1 MKTLVRGDGDG
12 AMGCVA
18 IAKTF
23 PFEVNGVNLP
33 SAKAKVKVI
42 ADNGVK
48 NLFVQF
54 FKRGLI
60 KFHWGKY
67 AVCVQPRLK
76 SRIDAVKIKQF
87 EFVIDVKDVCV
98 VDNIKAVRLMQRG
111 GQFCQK
117 AVGTNPD

>member
-33 SAKAKVKVI
+33 SAKAKIKVI

-60 KFHWGKY
+60 KFHRGKD
-67 AVCVQPRLK
+67 AVCVQPCLK

-87 EFVIDVKDVCV
+87 DFLVGIKDVCV
-98 VDNIKAVRLMQRG
+98 VDDIKAVRLMQGG
-111 GQFCQK
+111 GQLCQK
-117 AVGTNPD
+117 TVGTDAD